1 MCESLFSYVI
11 TVFTAPSKLDV
22 CSIIEYE
29 LQRECCGPACFIGLF
44 YSLPLAALSL
54 CVSLPLS
61 LIESRR
67 EFTGTAGKQA
77 GPCHTAEQH
86 RNVLYALERQDSGA
100 K

>member
-11 TVFTAPSKLDV
+11 TVFIAPSKLDV

-54 CVSLPLS
+54 CLSASL
-61 LIESRR
+61 
-67 EFTGTAGKQA
+67 A
-77 GPCHTAEQH
+77 H
-86 RNVLYALERQDSGA
+86 
-100 K
+100 